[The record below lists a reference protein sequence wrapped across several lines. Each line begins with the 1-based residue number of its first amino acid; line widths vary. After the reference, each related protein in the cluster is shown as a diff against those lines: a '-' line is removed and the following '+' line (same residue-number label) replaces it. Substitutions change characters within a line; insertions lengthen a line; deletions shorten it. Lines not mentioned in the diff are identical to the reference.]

1 MALSE
6 NNDGLK
12 SRGAGPLRAF
22 LVAAAVHIYNG
33 AVVTLRRE
41 TGTGKGYA
49 KVPATNAT
57 TVEQS
62 VGVSYAEA
70 DNSAGAA
77 GAKTVEV
84 YDTGEFLL
92 DFTGASLTQ
101 ADVGAKA
108 YATSD
113 NVLTLTSTNNAEVGR
128 ITAVVSSVKAWVD
141 IKPFAS

>member
-1 MALSE
+1 MALSV
-6 NNDGLK
+6 NNDGLA
-12 SRGAGPLRAF
+12 SRGASGLLAF
-22 LVAAAVHIYNG
+22 LVAAAVHIYQG
-33 AVVTLRRE
+33 GVVTLRRE

-49 KVPATNAT
+49 KIPATNAT
-57 TVEQS
+57 TVEQCA
-62 VGVSYAEA
+62 GVAYGEA

-84 YDTGEFLL
+84 YAAGEFLL

-128 ITAVVSSVKAWVD
+128 ITSVVSSVKAWVD
-141 IKPFAS
+141 LKPFAS